1 MSCFDCKRMT
11 FTDLTWRQ
19 SPLHFIVLFSSSL
32 LRSQTVLICRKKG
45 KACKLYKAHYNIF
58 SLSVHLFV
66 VMWKLSSLTW
76 EKKIINGIIHSHKNI
91 YGHKTTIKT
100 IHSVFLFVPK
110 NNKLVERGTSCLHTY
125 STERSKIIT
134 LRETHGDNEKLSKHI
149 ILQSC

>member
-19 SPLHFIVLFSSSL
+19 SPLNFIVLFSSSL

-76 EKKIINGIIHSHKNI
+76 EKKIINGIIHSHKNVYMGTKLLSRPFI
-91 YGHKTTIKT
+91 QF
-100 IHSVFLFVPK
+100 SFLYPK
-110 NNKLVERGTSCLHTY
+110 ITSLLKGEQAVYTHTAQ
-125 STERSKIIT
+125 RD
-134 LRETHGDNEKLSKHI
+134 LR
-149 ILQSC
+149 